1 MRAMTDAQAPYDWQ
15 FLLDIFYYLGRL
27 DHPLYSEFASQ
38 DSVLASQVFASQEE
52 RQKARQEARKNV
64 LTRAIRSGKVAVQG
78 CRDTSLGLETPERIE
93 AKIDAETEINISLNE
108 ITLRKVYD
116 IPATD
121 KWPAR
126 KDRLEIA
133 LFKRVQADRANMEQR
148 LREAADDGAPDDVE
162 ADGKAE
168 ESRSPDAI
176 PVLDKKSFPP
186 ERKEELKAFLV
197 DHARKQESMGKRN
210 NDEIA
215 LAEAERHFNAS
226 IPRETVR
233 TLRREAG
240 CLGKQGAPRKSPE
253 KSAE

>member
-1 MRAMTDAQAPYDWQ
+1 MTDAQAPYDWQ

-121 KWPAR
+121 NCPAR

-133 LFKRVQADRANMEQR
+133 KFKRVQADKASVEQW
-148 LREAADDGAPDDVE
+148 LRKNVLPAGDEAPDDVE
-162 ADGKAE
+162 TGEKAE
-168 ESRSPDAI
+168 ESSSPNH
-176 PVLDKKSFPP
+176 KKRPQPKRDRAKRLLQKIFGDRLPSKADLPDHELLRKCKGP
-186 ERKEELKAFLV
+186 EW
-197 DHARKQESMGKRN
+197 
-210 NDEIA
+210 NDI
-215 LAEAERHFNAS
+215 S
-226 IPRETVR
+226 TETI
-233 TLRREAG
+233 LRAATDLREA
-240 CLGKQGAPRKSPE
+240 QQ
-253 KSAE
+253 SAEPQAGAS